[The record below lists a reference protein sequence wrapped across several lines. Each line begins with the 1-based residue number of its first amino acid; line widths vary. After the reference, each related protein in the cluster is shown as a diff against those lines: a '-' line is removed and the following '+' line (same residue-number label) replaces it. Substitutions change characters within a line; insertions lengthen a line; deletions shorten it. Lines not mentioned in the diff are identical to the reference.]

1 MFSFVKNNFLKL
13 VSAVVLSSIGILSS
27 GSAMADDQCIKNNS
41 GAVIEVN
48 WYELDTTNKVKSNTI
63 SNGEKSCKSALGLAE
78 IKCVGCAFA
87 EGGAKAAV
95 IVGAGMIYGTCVA
108 ATGGLCLTGAEA
120 IASLAEIGYEAIPDA
135 FKGKLVVA
143 PKKSQNISVEGNA
156 FGLKLK

>member
-1 MFSFVKNNFLKL
+1 MFSFVKNNLLKL
-13 VSAVVLSSIGILSS
+13 VSAVVLSSVGILSS

-41 GAVIEVN
+41 GAVVKVN
-48 WYELDTTNKVKSNTI
+48 WYELNTTNKVKSTTI

-78 IKCVGCAFA
+78 IECVGCAFA

-95 IVGAGMIYGTCVA
+95 ILGSGIMYGTCVA

-120 IASLAEIGYEAIPDA
+120 IAALAEIGYEAIPDA

-143 PKKSQNISVEGNA
+143 PKQGQNISVKGNA
-156 FGLKLK
+156 FGLRLE

>member
-1 MFSFVKNNFLKL
+1 MLNFVKNNFLKL
-13 VSAVVLSSIGILSS
+13 VSAVVLSSVGLLSS

-41 GAVIEVN
+41 GAIVKVN
-48 WYELDTTNKVKSNTI
+48 WYELNTTNKVKSNTI

-78 IKCVGCAFA
+78 IECVGCAFA

-95 IVGAGMIYGTCVA
+95 ILGGGIMYGTCVA
-108 ATGGLCLTGAEA
+108 ATGGFCLAGAEV
-120 IASLAEIGYEAIPDA
+120 IAGLAEVGYEAIPDA

>member
-1 MFSFVKNNFLKL
+1 M
-13 VSAVVLSSIGILSS
+13 VSVVVLSSVGLLSS
-27 GSAMADDQCIKNNS
+27 GSVMADQCIKNNS
-41 GAVIEVN
+41 GAVVRVN
-48 WYELDTTNKVKSNTI
+48 WYELNTTNKVKSAQI
-63 SNGEKSCKSALGLAE
+63 AVGDKSCKSALGLAE
-78 IKCVGCAFA
+78 IECVGCAFA

-120 IASLAEIGYEAIPDA
+120 IAALAEIGYEAIPDA